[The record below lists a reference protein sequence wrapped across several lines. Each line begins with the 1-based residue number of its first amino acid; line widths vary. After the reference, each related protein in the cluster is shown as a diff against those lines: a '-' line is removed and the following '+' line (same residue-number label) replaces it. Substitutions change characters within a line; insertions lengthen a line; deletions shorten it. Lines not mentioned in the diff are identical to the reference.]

1 MDASITETVVRRQLL
16 AMRSDRFEIG
26 VLKTNGRMTL
36 CENQSIDRICKSM
49 RWLRREN
56 ARGAHVFIRPAW
68 PHTLSFVDD
77 LNANSIEQ
85 MRDLGFEPAVLVE
98 TSPDNFQVWLNHGRV
113 LCDRLLSTLVA
124 RQLAIRFGGDRGSC
138 DWRHFGRLAGFTNQ
152 KKERRLQNGFQ
163 PFVRLRSSEGNVYS
177 AAKEFLREG
186 GTDAR
191 TAFTTRAARVSAPSG
206 D

>member
-16 AMRSDRFEIG
+16 AMRSERFEIG

-77 LNANSIEQ
+77 LNANSIEH

-98 TSPDNFQVWLNHGRV
+98 ISPDNFQVWLNHGSV
-113 LCDRLLSTLVA
+113 PSDRFLSTLVA
-124 RQLAIRFGGDRGSC
+124 RQLASRFGGDRGSC
-138 DWRHFGRLAGFTNQ
+138 ED
-152 KKERRLQNGFQ
+152 
-163 PFVRLRSSEGNVYS
+163 
-177 AAKEFLREG
+177 
-186 GTDAR
+186 
-191 TAFTTRAARVSAPSG
+191 G
-206 D
+206 DDTL